1 MPFTPVAVTLLF
13 SMCLS
18 LLAAPWFIRKMKEKG
33 HMVTDYYKPGK
44 TPVAYSMYLLT
55 PGF

>member
-13 SMCLS
+13 SMGLS